1 MFAAAVRPIAAK
13 GIDSPETTVW
23 LESARGMAALAG
35 EDVPGSRD
43 HFGRAWQAARPQPE
57 LFSPRQIVNFG
68 QRHAFALIP
77 LADGPAAEKRSAER
91 RVGKACVSKRRSRG
105 CAAREK
111 KKVLTSKSEQTV

>member
-1 MFAAAVRPIAAK
+1 MRISDWSSDVCSSDLRGMIAAAVRTIAAK

-43 HFGRAWQAARPQPE
+43 HFGRAWQAARTQPE

-68 QRHAFALIP
+68 QRHAFALIR
-77 LADGPAAEKRSAER
+77 LGDGAADRKSTR
-91 RVGKACVSKRRSRG
+91 
-105 CAAREK
+105 
-111 KKVLTSKSEQTV
+111 LTSRH